1 MSGKPGQPPA
11 MTDTSPE
18 NTETRSREDRRAV
31 HLGDVPAILAWKV
44 AAVLTTALVVGVLF
58 IDVIGLLIRPLG
70 VLFAA
75 IVVALTLAPVVEWL
89 ERYLPRLAAVLSVYF
104 ALVLILVGF
113 GFVLVPPV
121 AIQAASI
128 IQNFPEHYQDI
139 QLWLAREMGMNVRDD
154 MDQLATFAAPFA
166 DQLMQIP
173 MIAVSTGAEFIVGF
187 FVSLY
192 WLHSMP
198 RLKAWVL
205 SLFPPHRKD
214 ATDRVF
220 QRVGERMG
228 GYMRGVVI
236 TGVAVGVAVYVGLS
250 ILGVQYA
257 LLLALL
263 AFLGEFFPNVGP
275 ILAGIPAVGVAFF
288 ESPTLAVIVLI
299 FYVVVQQVESYILVP
314 LIMMNTQAH
323 IPPLVTTFAVF
334 TGFMVGGVLWAILAI
349 PLAGAILTLST
360 DVIAPAIRDRTGGV
374 DPNEA
379 DEKVAAVKI
388 NDDGV
393 EVELEPDEPEPQR
406 S

>member
-1 MSGKPGQPPA
+1 MPDYSSDRQP
-11 MTDTSPE
+11 SE
-18 NTETRSREDRRAV
+18 HEYNSRQAV
-31 HLGDVPAILAWKV
+31 RIGDVPAILAWKI
-44 AAVLTTALVVGVLF
+44 AAVLATALVVGVLF
-58 IDVIGLLIRPLG
+58 VDIIGLLVRPLG

-75 IVVALTLAPVVEWL
+75 IIVALTLAPVVDWL
-89 ERYLPRLAAVLSVYF
+89 ERFIPRLAAVLSVYF

-113 GFVLVPPV
+113 GFVLIPPV
-121 AIQAASI
+121 ATQASSLI
-128 IQNFPEHYQDI
+128 ENFPEHYQDI

-154 MDQLATFAAPFA
+154 MEQLATFAAPAA
-166 DQLMQIP
+166 DYLMQIP
-173 MIAVSTGAEFIVGF
+173 LLAISTGAEFIVGF

-205 SLFPPHRKD
+205 SLFPPNRKD
-214 ATDRVF
+214 STEQVM

-228 GYMRGVVI
+228 GYMRGVII
-236 TGVAVGVAVYVGLS
+236 TGVAVGIAVFIGLS
-250 ILGVQYA
+250 LLGVQYA

-275 ILAGIPAVGVAFF
+275 ILAGIPAVAIAFF
-288 ESPTLAVIVLI
+288 ESPTLAVAVLV
-299 FYVVVQQVESYILVP
+299 FYIVVQQIESYIMVP

-349 PLAGAILTLST
+349 PMSGAILTLST
-360 DVIAPAIRDRTGGV
+360 DVIAPAIRERTGGI
-374 DPNEA
+374 DPDVAEAEA
-379 DEKVAAVKI
+379 DLSSVQI
-388 NDDGV
+388 DSD
-393 EVELEPDEPEPQR
+393 ELEIEQKPT